1 MDDVIA
7 RIWTDLIGRING
19 PMSFRIILQ
28 PVMAILFAFRDGLAD
43 ARAGRPAY
51 LWTIFHNE
59 HDPIV
64 RVAENSVPLA
74 DALAAAGITHQP
86 VRPYSWYQGR
96 WQRGLGHAFE
106 PGSQDDKNSRADTE
120 AWFKT
125 YMPPTGD
132 T

>member
-59 HDPIV
+59 HDRRQLLISDWRAIG
-64 RVAENSVPLA
+64 RVI
-74 DALAAAGITHQP
+74 ALAIVMDAIYQWQVFGRFYP
-86 VRPYSWYQGR
+86 VELINVVLLLAVVPYVLWRGVLNRLLRPRVGR
-96 WQRGLGHAFE
+96 
-106 PGSQDDKNSRADTE
+106 
-120 AWFKT
+120 
-125 YMPPTGD
+125 
-132 T
+132 